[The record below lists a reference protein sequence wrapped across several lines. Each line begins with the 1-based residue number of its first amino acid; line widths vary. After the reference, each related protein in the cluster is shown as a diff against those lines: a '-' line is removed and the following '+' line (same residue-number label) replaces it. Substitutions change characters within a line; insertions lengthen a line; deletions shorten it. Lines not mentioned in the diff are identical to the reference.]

1 MNEDEVKLTG
11 ADDEQTSSENTA
23 LIELNMD
30 GLNQESLEIINRI
43 IAEQDVEKTKDLTY
57 LFNINQ
63 NKKTMVRV
71 DKLSGLEDFLIEE
84 YIRRLKERPDNI
96 ATTEVLQ
103 SIKTIHDLIERGT
116 KQVSEVNEQ
125 PLITVNQQNN
135 TINVGNPN
143 DLNRESRKKVSE
155 AVQSILDSLMAPQQ
169 EADVIDLTEKV
180 EEEPKDGNG
189 H

>member
-1 MNEDEVKLTG
+1 MIEDEVKLDG
-11 ADDEQTSSENTA
+11 AEDETASSENTA
-23 LIELNMD
+23 LIELD
-30 GLNQESLEIINRI
+30 TSGLNQESLEIINRI

-71 DKLSGLEDFLIEE
+71 DKLSSLQDVLIDE
-84 YIRRLKERPDNI
+84 YTRRLKERPDEISNQ
-96 ATTEVLQ
+96 EMLQ

-116 KQVSEVNEQ
+116 KQVNEVNEQ

-169 EADVIDLTEKV
+169 SADVIDLTE
-180 EEEPKDGNG
+180 ENTEDGDG